1 MTIPMNSGEVMS
13 DKAASLIGQSMLR
26 VEDARLL
33 RGAGRFVDDIKLAGI
48 LHAAFVRSS
57 VAHGNI
63 GRLDTEAARH
73 SAGVRA
79 VFTYNDLR
87 GVLTCDRIPLA
98 LPSGGIRFNV
108 DPLVLAHDEVC
119 YVGEPVALVVAE
131 SRRVAEDAAALVELE
146 IKPLAVVVD
155 PYEGLQPGAPRARLK
170 CPDNLVARTA
180 ITYGDVAAAFA
191 RAAHTVQERFRI
203 HKGCGHSM
211 EARGVLARYDAGE
224 DRLDVWDSTQ
234 MPHRAKA
241 ILVHALGL
249 AEHQVRVVAP
259 DVGGGF
265 GPKAVFHPEELAIPT
280 AALLL
285 GRPIKWI
292 EDRFESF
299 TATTQERLQDWN
311 LEAAFDVKGRL
322 LAIRGRLCHDHG
334 ASTPYGVALPY
345 NAGTNL
351 IGPYILPAYHLD
363 IDLCLT
369 NMVPAT
375 PTRGAGRPQGTY
387 VMERLLDAA
396 ARELG
401 ISREEV
407 RRRNLIP
414 AEQMPYRIPVV
425 QRDGSA
431 MTYDSGD
438 YPESQRRALE
448 VADWADFPTRQE
460 AARRNGRR
468 LGIGLANYVEGTGR
482 GPFESAE
489 IRIGPS
495 GKIVVCSGASAQ
507 GQGVNTML
515 AQIAAAVLG
524 IAPQQVHVVAG
535 DTAATPLGLGAYA
548 SRQAVT
554 AGNAVY
560 LAATNVAEKAKKAAA
575 ELLEASPDD
584 LELSDGAVRVK
595 GVPGLSRSL
604 AEISRALSGVPGFAL
619 PGNMPPGLAAAV
631 DFQTS
636 GLTYTNGT
644 HVVEAEVDVETGAV
658 RLTRYVVVHDC
669 GRMINPMMVEGQ
681 VMGGVVHGIG
691 ATLLEWMRH
700 DDEGQPMT
708 TTFADYLL
716 PTCDV
721 VPPIE
726 IHHIESPTPLN
737 PLGVKGA
744 AESGTIGAPAAIV
757 SAIENALYPLD
768 VRIRDLPVTPAR
780 LRALIRAAS
789 HSGTGTSGSA
799 ARTLQSNGERA
810 SCD

>member
-1 MTIPMNSGEVMS
+1 VLN
-13 DKAASLIGQSMLR
+13 KAISSWIGQGVLR
-26 VEDARLL
+26 LEDTRLL
-33 RGAGRFVDDIKLAGI
+33 QGGGRFLDDIMPEGA
-48 LHAAFVRSS
+48 LHAAFLRSP
-57 VAHGNI
+57 VAHGRI
-63 GRLDTEAARH
+63 KRIDAGSARELH
-73 SAGVRA
+73 GVRA
-79 VFTYNDLR
+79 VFTYQDLR
-87 GVLTCDRIPLA
+87 RVLTCDRIPLS
-98 LPSGGIRFNV
+98 LPAAGIRFDV
-108 DPLVLAHDEVC
+108 DPFVLARDEVC
-119 YVGEPVALVVAE
+119 YVGEPIALIVAE
-131 SRRVAEDAAALVELE
+131 SRRIAEDAAALADVEIELL
-146 IKPLAVVVD
+146 PAVID
-155 PYEGLQPGAPRARLK
+155 PHEGLQPDSPQARLE
-170 CPDNLVARTA
+170 CPDNLVARTS
-180 ITYGDVAAAFA
+180 ISYGDVGAAFA
-191 RAAHTVQERFRI
+191 RAAHTVRERFRI
-203 HKGCGHSM
+203 HKGCGHSI
-211 EARGVLARYDAGE
+211 EPRGVLARFDGVE
-224 DRLDVWDSTQ
+224 ERLDVWDGTQ

-241 ILVHALGL
+241 VLVTALGM
-249 AEHQVRVVAP
+249 AEHQVRVVTP

-265 GPKAVFHPEELAIPT
+265 GPKAVFHPEELAVPV

-285 GRPIKWI
+285 RRPVKWV

-311 LEAAFDVKGRL
+311 MEAAFDADGRL

-334 ASTPYGVALPY
+334 ACTPYGVALPY

-351 IGPYILPAYHLD
+351 IGPYVLPAYHLD

-387 VMERLLDAA
+387 VMERLLDCA
-396 ARELG
+396 ARDLG
-401 ISREEV
+401 IERDEL

-414 AEQMPYRIPVV
+414 PEQMPYRIPVV

-438 YPESQRRALE
+438 YPESQRRAL
-448 VADWADFPTRQE
+448 AAAGWSDFP
-460 AARRNGRR
+460 ARRETARRSGRR

-482 GPFESAE
+482 GPFESAA

-495 GKIVVCSGASAQ
+495 GQIVICTGASAQ
-507 GQGVNTML
+507 GQGVKTML
-515 AQIAAAVLG
+515 AQIAAGVLG
-524 IAPQQVHVVAG
+524 IAPHQVHVVAG

-560 LAATNVAEKAKKAAA
+560 LAALSVAEKAKKAAA

-584 LELSDGAVRVK
+584 LELADGTVRLK

-604 AEISRALSGVPGFAL
+604 AEVARALSGVPGFAL
-619 PGNMPPGLAAAV
+619 PGNLPPGLAAAM

-644 HVVEAEVDVETGAV
+644 HVAEVEVDVETGAV

-691 ATLLEWMRH
+691 ATLLEWMRY
-700 DDEGQPMT
+700 DEQGQPMT

-721 VPPIE
+721 VPHIE
-726 IHHIESPTPLN
+726 IHHMESPTPLN

-744 AESGTIGAPAAIV
+744 AESGTIGAPAAVV
-757 SAIENALYPLD
+757 SAIDDALHPLNI
-768 VRIRDLPVTPAR
+768 RIRDLPVTPMR
-780 LRALIRAAS
+780 LRALIRAA
-789 HSGTGTSGSA
+789 TRTEA
-799 ARTLQSNGERA
+799 AA
-810 SCD
+810 

>member
-1 MTIPMNSGEVMS
+1 VFKGDANSW
-13 DKAASLIGQSMLR
+13 IGKTVLR
-26 VEDARLL
+26 LEDTRLL
-33 RGAGRFVDDIKLAGI
+33 QGAGRFLDDIRFEGM
-48 LHAAFVRSS
+48 LHGAFVRSS
-57 VAHGNI
+57 VAHARI
-63 GRLDTEAARH
+63 RRLAIEKARDI
-73 SAGVRA
+73 AGVRA
-79 VFTYNDLR
+79 VFTYQDLR
-87 GVLTCDRIPLA
+87 RVLTCDRIA
-98 LPSGGIRFNV
+98 LSLPAGGIRFNV
-108 DPLVLAHDEVC
+108 DPFVLAHDEVC

-131 SRRVAEDAAALVELE
+131 SRRIAEDAAALVDVE
-146 IKPLAVVVD
+146 IESLPAVID
-155 PYEGLQPGAPRARLK
+155 PYGGLLPGSPQARLE
-170 CPDNLVARTA
+170 CPDNLVARTS
-180 ITYGDVAAAFA
+180 ISYGDVAAAFA
-191 RAAHTVQERFRI
+191 RAAHIVRERFRI
-203 HKGCGHSM
+203 HKGCGHSI
-211 EARGVLARYDAGE
+211 EPRGVLARFDAGE
-224 DRLDVWDSTQ
+224 ERLDVWDSTQ

-241 ILVHALGL
+241 VLVTALGL

-265 GPKAVFHPEELAIPT
+265 GPKAVFHPEELAIPA

-285 GRPIKWI
+285 RRPVKWV

-311 LEAAFDVKGRL
+311 MEAAFDAEGRL
-322 LAIRGRLCHDHG
+322 LGVRGRLCHDHG
-334 ASTPYGVALPY
+334 ACTPYGVALPY

-375 PTRGAGRPQGTY
+375 PTRGAGRPQGTC
-387 VMERLLDAA
+387 VMERLLDCAA
-396 ARELG
+396 WDVGIERDEL
-401 ISREEV
+401 

-414 AEQMPYRIPVV
+414 PEQMPYRIPVL

-438 YPESQRRALE
+438 YPEAQRRAL
-448 VADWADFPTRQE
+448 AAAGWSDFP
-460 AARRNGRR
+460 ARRETARR
-468 LGIGLANYVEGTGR
+468 SARWLGIGLANYVEGTGR
-482 GPFESAE
+482 GPFESAS
-489 IRIGPS
+489 IRVEPS
-495 GKIVVCSGASAQ
+495 GQIVICTGASAQ
-507 GQGVNTML
+507 GQGVKTML
-515 AQIAAAVLG
+515 AQIAAGVLG
-524 IAPQQVHVVAG
+524 VAPQQVHVMAG
-535 DTAATPLGLGAYA
+535 DTAATPLGLGAFA

-560 LAATNVAEKAKKAAA
+560 RAALSVAEKAKKAAA
-575 ELLEASPDD
+575 ELLEASADD
-584 LELSDGAVRVK
+584 LELGDGTVRLK

-604 AEISRALSGVPGFAL
+604 AEVSRALSGIPGFAL
-619 PGNMPPGLAAAV
+619 PGNLPPGLAAAT

-644 HVVEAEVDVETGAV
+644 HVAEVEVDIETGAV

-691 ATLLEWMRH
+691 ATLLEWMRY
-700 DDEGQPMT
+700 DDQGQPTT

-721 VPPIE
+721 VPQIE
-726 IHHIESPTPLN
+726 IHHMESPTPLN

-757 SAIENALYPLD
+757 SAIEDALRPLD
-768 VRIRDLPVTPAR
+768 VRIRDLPVTPMR
-780 LRALIRAAS
+780 LRALIRAATRA
-789 HSGTGTSGSA
+789 GA
-799 ARTLQSNGERA
+799 AA
-810 SCD
+810 